1 MTPSVY
7 GKTLLTPKA
16 FVDAAPPVT
25 FPYHC
30 SSFIFILPKL
40 NLSPLPVPSPR
51 SLKACDAKE
60 GDVNTSWVA
69 GQELGVDALV
79 DDVGVWPHTVTVKS
93 DRAVLLELK
102 QSDLQV
108 WIACR

>member
-1 MTPSVY
+1 M
-7 GKTLLTPKA
+7 
-16 FVDAAPPVT
+16 
-25 FPYHC
+25 
-30 SSFIFILPKL
+30 
-40 NLSPLPVPSPR
+40 
-51 SLKACDAKE
+51 
-60 GDVNTSWVA
+60 
-69 GQELGVDALV
+69 GVDALV